1 MNIEALYLTIREET
15 NKYMEL
21 VELVGKEHPMARKL
35 CTRIYAMQQA
45 FKIVSGMSYT
55 DYLLSKLS

>member
-1 MNIEALYLTIREET
+1 MNIEALYLTIREDT

-21 VELVGKEHPMARKL
+21 VELVGSDHPMSKRL
-35 CTRIYAMQQA
+35 CTRICAMQQA
-45 FKIVSGMSYT
+45 FKIVSGVSYT